1 MQDSGS
7 CDRRS
12 IRLGGTIF
20 LIMPKLEDIR
30 KKINS
35 IDSQLVELFE
45 QRMEASREVAEYKM
59 ERGLS
64 VYDPQREAEVIKRNA
79 ELIKS
84 DEIREYF
91 MRFEQNLMDLSK
103 DYQYRRISGL
113 KVAYSGVEGAFA
125 YVAARK
131 MFPSAQLVSYPDF
144 QSAYQSC
151 SSGES
156 DVVVLPF
163 ENSYAGEV
171 SAVTD
176 LMFSGDLYV
185 NQVVQVEAVQNLL
198 ACPDAQIDDIKAV
211 VSHPQALS
219 QCAEYIRE
227 KGYAVHEYSNTALAA
242 RMVAQ
247 KGDCSLA
254 AIANAECA
262 ELYGLKILEHRIN
275 ESSNNTTRFAAF
287 SKVLN
292 TETAKRKMGKHFILM
307 FTVKNEAGALAKTLN
322 IIGSHNYNM
331 CALRSRPTKELLWS
345 YYFYIELDGNIYTE
359 EGKSMLRELGTLC
372 EKLKLVGSF

>member
-1 MQDSGS
+1 MQ
-7 CDRRS
+7 
-12 IRLGGTIF
+12 
-20 LIMPKLEDIR
+20 KLEDIR
-30 KKINS
+30 KKINA
-35 IDSQLVELFE
+35 IDSQLAQLFE

-64 VYDPQREAEVIKRNA
+64 IYDPQREAEVIRRNA
-79 ELIKS
+79 ELVKS

-103 DYQYRRISGL
+103 EYQHRKTSGL

-131 MFPSAQLVSYPDF
+131 MFHSAQLVSYPDF
-144 QSAYQSC
+144 QSAYESC
-151 SSGES
+151 SKGES

-185 NQVVQVEAVQNLL
+185 NQVVPVEAVQNLL

-219 QCAEYIRE
+219 QCADYIKE
-227 KGYAVHEYSNTALAA
+227 KGYVVHEYSNTALAA

-292 TETAKRKMGKHFILM
+292 TENSKRKIGKHFILM

>member
-198 ACPDAQIDDIKAV
+198 ACPDAHIDDIKAV

-292 TETAKRKMGKHFILM
+292 TEAAKRKMGKHFILM